1 MPSSCLYKI
10 AHLATKR
17 LPYKAT
23 VFRLEHDPKSVLGA
37 AFGPG
42 VLAAH
47 APFFLGVLAGCDLS
61 DSKNAPDGGASY
73 HRLIGR
79 DGV

>member
-10 AHLATKR
+10 AHLATKM

-42 VLAAH
+42 RVA
-47 APFFLGVLAGCDLS
+47 
-61 DSKNAPDGGASY
+61 
-73 HRLIGR
+73 
-79 DGV
+79 